1 MLKPVGVTV
10 RSVLLGSSEE
20 LYELFFGGHENSI
33 PDDDSALLEA
43 LERPVAE
50 RLDAEFLRAEPE
62 VPEEDAMEIFTEG
75 RLHVSDGLVRLSY
88 TEQDDGS
95 EELKTILSFREAEP
109 KCVSMSRSGAINTT
123 FLFEVGKRT
132 KCVYNLAFGA
142 MELTIFTLSVDN
154 RLLEEGVLVLDY
166 CIEIRGSNVER
177 RVVTVRT
184 SERGR
189 LSVPR
194 EQPLDGKTKL

>member
-88 TEQDDGS
+88 TEQDEGS

-123 FLFEVGKRT
+123 FIFEVGKRT
-132 KCVYNLAFGA
+132 KCVYNLPFGA
-142 MELTIFTLSVDN
+142 MELTVFTLAVDN
-154 RLLEEGVLVLDY
+154 RLLEDGILVLDY
-166 CIEIRGSNVER
+166 FIEIRGASVEHR
-177 RVVTVRT
+177 AVTVRVA
-184 SERGR
+184 ERER

-194 EQPLDGKTKL
+194 E